1 MAQRLTL
8 SLDHANRPK
17 LAFSE
22 RFYFFFD
29 SGPFDALVIGG
40 IEVWNL

>member
-8 SLDHANRPK
+8 GLDHVNGRK
-17 LAFSE
+17 SAFSE

-29 SGPFDALVIGG
+29 SGPFDALVTDGT
-40 IEVWNL
+40 EVWNL